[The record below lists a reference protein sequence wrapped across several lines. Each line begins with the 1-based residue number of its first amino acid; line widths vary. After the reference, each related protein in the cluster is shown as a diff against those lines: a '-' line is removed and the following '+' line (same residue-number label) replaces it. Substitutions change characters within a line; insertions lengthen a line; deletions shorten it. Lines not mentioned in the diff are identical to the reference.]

1 MQDAA
6 DEADV
11 TDVADVAII
20 GAGELG
26 GALAHALARRDIA
39 RAIRLVDET
48 GRVAAGKAL
57 DIAQAAPIERFA
69 TELSGSA
76 DVSAAAGAAIVVLAD
91 RAGKGERQGEDGLM
105 LLKRLGHVV
114 AGGAVVVCAGSSHR
128 ELVERGVVELHMPR
142 ARLFGSAPEAAA
154 AAARAIVAL
163 ETNGSPGDVALTVLG
178 VPPAQIVI
186 PWEDATIGGF
196 SATRMLD
203 EPTRRRVAARLRALW
218 PPGPYAL
225 ATATVKTI
233 EAIIGQSRRLLSCF
247 VAAGTSARTRQRAA
261 ALPLRLGRSGIVDVV
276 LPGLSVHDRV
286 ALDNAILL

>member
-69 TELSGSA
+69 TELSGSS
-76 DVSAAAGAAIVVLAD
+76 DVSAAAGASIVVLAD
-91 RAGKGERQGEDGLM
+91 RAGKGEWQGEDGLM
-105 LLKRLGHVV
+105 LLNRLTQMG
-114 AGGAVVVCAGSSHR
+114 AGAVILCAGSAQR
-128 ELVERGVVELHMPR
+128 ELVERGVVELHMNR
-142 ARLFGSAPEAAA
+142 ARLLGSAPEALAG
-154 AAARAIVAL
+154 AARAIVAL
-163 ETNGSPGDVALTVLG
+163 EINASPADVGLAVLG
-178 VPPAQIVI
+178 VPPAQMVI
-186 PWEDATIGGF
+186 PWEEVTISGL
-196 SATRMLD
+196 SAMRMLD
-203 EPTRRRVAARLRALW
+203 EPARRRIAARVRALW

-225 ATATVKTI
+225 AIATVKTI
-233 EAIIGQSRRLLSCF
+233 EAMI
-247 VAAGTSARTRQRAA
+247 
-261 ALPLRLGRSGIVDVV
+261 
-276 LPGLSVHDRV
+276 
-286 ALDNAILL
+286 

>member
-1 MQDAA
+1 MHDRADAA
-6 DEADV
+6 SA
-11 TDVADVAII
+11 TDIAII

-57 DIAQAAPIERFA
+57 DIVQAAPIERFA

-91 RAGKGERQGEDGLM
+91 RAGKGEWQGEDGLM
-105 LLKRLGHVV
+105 LLKRLAHTV
-114 AGGAVVVCAGSSHR
+114 AGAVVICAGSSQR
-128 ELVERGVVELHMPR
+128 ELVERGVMELHMTR
-142 ARLFGSAPEAAA
+142 TRLLGSAPEALA

-163 ETNGSPGDVALTVLG
+163 EINGSPGDVALTMLG
-178 VPPAQIVI
+178 VPPAQVVI
-186 PWEDATIGGF
+186 PWDDATIGGF

-203 EPTRRRVAARLRALW
+203 EPSRRRIAARVRALW

-225 ATATVKTI
+225 AAAAVKAI
-233 EAIIGQSRRLLSCF
+233 EAIIGRSRRQLSCF
-247 VAAGTSARTRQRAA
+247 VAADTSAGSRQRTA
-261 ALPLRLGRSGIVDVV
+261 ALPVRLGPSGIVEVV
-276 LPGLSVHDRV
+276 LPELSVYDRV
-286 ALDNAILL
+286 AFDNAILL